1 MVDVFLRL
9 RNVIEVL
16 DIFIVAA
23 GIYWLMKM
31 FKGSKAERMLW
42 GLGVIIIMY
51 FVSQRAELLTL
62 HWILSNFLSS
72 IVVFIIVVFQQDI
85 RRALVQVGRPF
96 SLTDSGGAGPYID
109 EICKAV
115 ALLSKARVGALI
127 VFERTMDIGEYLE
140 SGVSLDSMVTAEIL
154 LSIFNTA
161 SPLHDGAVVV
171 RQGRVFKAGCILPL
185 TNQEVAAEMGTRHR
199 AAIGLAEETDAVI
212 VAVSEETGEITLV
225 VEESV
230 TKRIEST
237 WLAGELKKLFPS
249 VSNTRWPYIAW
260 MNGK

>member
-1 MVDVFLRL
+1 VDALLRLNYIVEVVDV
-9 RNVIEVL
+9 V
-16 DIFIVAA
+16 IVAA

-51 FVSQRAELLTL
+51 FVSQRAQLLTL
-62 HWILSNFLSS
+62 HWILSNFLGS

-96 SLTDSGGAGPYID
+96 SLADSGGAGMYID
-109 EICKAV
+109 EACKAV
-115 ALLSKARVGALI
+115 SLMSKSKVGALI
-127 VFERTMDIGEYLE
+127 VFERKMDLGDYLE
-140 SGVSLDSMVTAEIL
+140 SGVTLDSTVTIEIL

-171 RQGRVFKAGCILPL
+171 RQGRVYKAGCILPL
-185 TNQEVAAEMGTRHR
+185 TEKDFGMKTGTRHR

-225 VEESV
+225 VEETV
-230 TKRIEST
+230 TKRIEPQ
-237 WLAGELKKLFPS
+237 WLAEELKRLFPPA
-249 VSNTRWPYIAW
+249 NNARWPHIEW
-260 MNGK
+260 MGGK